1 MTADLAQTRPKQ
13 IPEDPASSEPV
24 VVVDDVSI
32 IFDVKPVLQN
42 ISFTVQRGETRIIL
56 GPAGG
61 GKSVLMKLVNG
72 LIKPDSGTI
81 RVFGKDVTEMPEVD
95 LFKLRAR
102 IGMVF
107 QESAL
112 FDSLSVGDNVAYRLH
127 EDHVPEEEVHQR
139 VIEALQFVALE
150 NTYQK
155 FPPELSGGMRRRVSI
170 ARAIISKP
178 DLILYDSPTGGLD
191 QLPQP
196 PSSTSSSNS
205 AMLPTP
211 PRSSSRTAYRTP
223 SSWREAA
230 STLRRAKSKQIPNN
244 GIDDSTKFLV
254 LNEAGLSSMAP
265 PTSSSAPLIHGS
277 RNTSRSRLALSLLP
291 LLIRNARYVQ
301 KRIPRFYIGSKSIHS
316 ANRNVTPLTEHTAQ
330 SDRQIYLRYR
340 WRPLVRERSATC
352 QSPSW

>member
-1 MTADLAQTRPKQ
+1 MTADLAQTRPQ
-13 IPEDPASSEPV
+13 PTPEDPASNEPV

-72 LIKPDSGTI
+72 LLKPDTGSI
-81 RVFGKDVTEMPEVD
+81 HVFGQDVSTMPEVD
-95 LFKLRAR
+95 LFKLRSR

-127 EDHVPEEEVHQR
+127 EDHVPEEEVHSR
-139 VIEALQFVALE
+139 VVEALQFVALE

-191 QLPQP
+191 PIT
-196 PSSTSSSNS
+196 STNF
-205 AMLPTP
+205 MFVLL
-211 PRSSSRTAYRTP
+211 YF
-223 SSWREAA
+223 RE
-230 STLRRAKSKQIPNN
+230 
-244 GIDDSTKFLV
+244 
-254 LNEAGLSSMAP
+254 
-265 PTSSSAPLIHGS
+265 
-277 RNTSRSRLALSLLP
+277 
-291 LLIRNARYVQ
+291 
-301 KRIPRFYIGSKSIHS
+301 
-316 ANRNVTPLTEHTAQ
+316 
-330 SDRQIYLRYR
+330 
-340 WRPLVRERSATC
+340 
-352 QSPSW
+352 